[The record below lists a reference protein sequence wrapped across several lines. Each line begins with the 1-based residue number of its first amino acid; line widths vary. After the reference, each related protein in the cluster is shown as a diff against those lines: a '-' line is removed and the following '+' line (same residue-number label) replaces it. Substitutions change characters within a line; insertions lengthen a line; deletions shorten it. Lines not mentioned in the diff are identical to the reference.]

1 MKGIIHDQ
9 TGLERTLTMVFIQIA
24 FLIGLVGLSNACE
37 TTVQANDVRHS
48 GNSDHSRSLLE
59 RGQNGRVLPG
69 YRNPM
74 ASWPAYS
81 KVLLEPVT
89 ISERLSFKL
98 RHHEHQ
104 ALVLLTGSFEDKL
117 HLKLS
122 KDYEMVERPTAGTM
136 RIQVAITQP
145 EESSTTSSLWSH
157 TVQAL
162 QAVATIYTLAGQPPF
177 AGEFATEFK
186 IRDAQTGELL
196 ASGIDR
202 IAEGQ
207 HHNGRELSSSWCD
220 VENGL
225 EAWTNLSIDR
235 LCVLRGA
242 SHCVEPAVRK

>member
-1 MKGIIHDQ
+1 MKGIIHSQ
-9 TGLERTLTMVFIQIA
+9 TVLERTLTMVFIQIT
-24 FLIGLVGLSNACE
+24 FLIGLVGLPNACE

-48 GNSDHSRSLLE
+48 GNFDHSRSLLE
-59 RGQNGRVLPG
+59 RGQNGRALPG

-89 ISERLSFKL
+89 ISEGLSSTL
-98 RHHEHQ
+98 RDHEHH
-104 ALVLLTGSFEDKL
+104 AFVLLTGSFEDKL
-117 HLKLS
+117 YLKLS

-136 RIQVAITQP
+136 LIQVAITHP

-177 AGEFATEFK
+177 TGEVAAEFK

-196 ASGIDR
+196 AAGVDR
-202 IAEGQ
+202 VGEEQ
-207 HHNGRELSSSWCD
+207 HRNGRDISSFWCD

-242 SHCVEPAVRK
+242 SHCVEPSVRE